1 MIKPNLIAS
10 HDWHV
15 QPNCQR
21 SLRVIRL
28 SGPLGSRPRLASGMS
43 SNLMRPTLISFG
55 LCKPGSFLREPF
67 KTIEVWGLGQVI
79 ILIPIHPCF
88 RFNRT
93 PKGSAKGHA
102 KRTKFE
108 RSDSAISAQAA
119 RAHRSISSWSCNG
132 LFSLGNSLQGSNS
145 TFKRSAFVPYRPYEP
160 ATHFPRFKLNSTRSG
175 QVLYSCAFT
184 PGPPGGSTAHIT
196 TF

>member
-55 LCKPGSFLREPF
+55 FYKPGSFLREPF
-67 KTIEVWGLGQVI
+67 KTIEVCDLGQVTN
-79 ILIPIHPCF
+79 LIPTHPCL

-93 PKGSAKGHA
+93 PKGSAKVGA
-102 KRTKFE
+102 KRRKFE
-108 RSDSAISAQAA
+108 RSDSAINAQAA
-119 RAHRSISSWSCNG
+119 RAYRSNNSWSCNG

-145 TFKRSAFVPYRPYEP
+145 TFKRSAFVPYPTLRTSSITL
-160 ATHFPRFKLNSTRSG
+160 ASHFPNLGRPNGHREALLHTSQLFKSSTR
-175 QVLYSCAFT
+175 Y
-184 PGPPGGSTAHIT
+184 P
-196 TF
+196 

>member
-1 MIKPNLIAS
+1 M
-10 HDWHV
+10 
-15 QPNCQR
+15 
-21 SLRVIRL
+21 
-28 SGPLGSRPRLASGMS
+28 GSRSRLASGVS
-43 SNLMRPTLISFG
+43 SNLMRSALILLGSN
-55 LCKPGSFLREPF
+55 KPGPFLREPF
-67 KTIEVWGLGQVI
+67 KTIEFWGSGQVI

-145 TFKRSAFVPYRPYEP
+145 TLKHSALYLIRPYERVP
-160 ATHFPRFKLNSTRSG
+160 LLSLPTSLKWGRPISPGHREAPLLTSQLFKSSTCHSRLQTRYVLFPGAFATF
-175 QVLYSCAFT
+175 
-184 PGPPGGSTAHIT
+184 
-196 TF
+196 